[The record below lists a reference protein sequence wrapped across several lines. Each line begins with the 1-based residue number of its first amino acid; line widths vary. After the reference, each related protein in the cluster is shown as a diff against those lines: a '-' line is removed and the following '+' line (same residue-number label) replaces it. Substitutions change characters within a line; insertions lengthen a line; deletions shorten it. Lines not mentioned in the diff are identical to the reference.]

1 MSNQLRAVARVML
14 LLATTAV
21 LCTLGL
27 PAAQASWE
35 DWASQRNA
43 DSRTPVS
50 QEILDKYGFELDYA
64 DGSGKVSFKDLAE
77 SGHAFILVWWLSDCP
92 VCHMQL
98 PYVQQLQK
106 QITDNKLDV
115 RIVSICID
123 DDTKAC
129 LKYVNDKG
137 ITFDVL
143 SDPHARR
150 TDSKYRVKD
159 FGTPVTYIFKPGGV
173 YMQYLTGF
181 KQQYSRAVLSQ
192 LGITLPADS
201 DAPRNAQ

>member
-1 MSNQLRAVARVML
+1 MSNKLRAVARVMP
-14 LLATTAV
+14 LLAALV
-21 LCTLGL
+21 ALAAA
-27 PAAQASWE
+27 PAHANWQ
-35 DWASQRNA
+35 DWASERNA
-43 DSRTPVS
+43 DSRTEVS
-50 QEILDKYGFELDYA
+50 QDLLDKYGFELNYA

-77 SGHAFILVWWLSDCP
+77 SGHPFILVWWLSDCP

-106 QITDNKLDV
+106 QITDNKLDL

-123 DDTKAC
+123 DDTKDC
-129 LKYVNDKG
+129 LKYVKDKG

-143 SDPHARR
+143 TDPHARA

-159 FGTPVTYIFKPGGV
+159 FGTPVTYVFKAGGV
-173 YMQYLTGF
+173 FAQSLSGF

-192 LGITLPADS
+192 LGITLADKDS
-201 DAPRNAQ
+201 DQPAPNG